1 MVDLVVVSMIP
12 AAAAYEREN
21 TCATT
26 NNGKMYVNQKMVAEE
41 MEGDCQV
48 NARSGNTERRRGCL
62 LIPIFFYTTGRRVLR
77 WATTSE
83 PIRAL
88 LLSQLIYIPR
98 DQKNQSDRDRLLLG
112 LLRREREKE
121 LHAGGEYKLTH
132 GQQEERRHKVLIRE
146 LLLAGSSRETPTA
159 RAPGEDT

>member
-12 AAAAYEREN
+12 AAAACEREN

-62 LIPIFFYTTGRRVLR
+62 LIPIFFFLHNRKK
-77 WATTSE
+77 SFKM
-83 PIRAL
+83 
-88 LLSQLIYIPR
+88 SDYIGA
-98 DQKNQSDRDRLLLG
+98 N
-112 LLRREREKE
+112 
-121 LHAGGEYKLTH
+121 
-132 GQQEERRHKVLIRE
+132 
-146 LLLAGSSRETPTA
+146 
-159 RAPGEDT
+159 